1 MTRLPPVHL
10 LPKATAKGLSLRL
23 LVRNRRL
30 CLKMNL
36 QTTAIASSV
45 CLGPLPRQIVKSH
58 TDMPCSSQLSS
69 LFRFHQFI
77 LSTPRQ
83 VTHDPFE
90 FIIHPFNSSM
100 GLTLDTLDFILSFFR
115 LFDRSRMTFPS
126 SFFYLSNSPMG
137 HACTCIV
144 MQRHQYGTRHSFR
157 GFDPALR
164 PIALAFL
171 HSSSFNLRMMEARLV
186 AVARVFTHISN
197 V

>member
-1 MTRLPPVHL
+1 MHRLTPVHPL
-10 LPKATAKGLSLRL
+10 LKARAKGLSLRL
-23 LVRNRRL
+23 LMKNHRL

-69 LFRFHQFI
+69 LSRFHHFI

-90 FIIHPFNSSM
+90 FIISPFQLLD

-137 HACTCIV
+137 HACTLY
-144 MQRHQYGTRHSFR
+144 RHAAASVRYKTFFSRS
-157 GFDPALR
+157 R
-164 PIALAFL
+164 PSVETNCVGP
-171 HSSSFNLRMMEARLV
+171 SS
-186 AVARVFTHISN
+186 
-197 V
+197 